1 MATRV
6 DNTMVEWLQK
16 ELKNIAEAKLLP
28 DADMP
33 FLVGLENIILERAK
47 KPVNDMRQDGLLP
60 PAGQSGPPVGMG
72 SPMGRGGVM
81 GGPGPA
87 AMSGASDE
95 LRRIL
100 QPAQGP
106 Q

>member
-47 KPVNDMRQDGLLP
+47 KPVNDMRQEGLLP
-60 PAGQSGPPVGMG
+60 PAQPSGMG

-81 GGPGPA
+81 GGPSPA
-87 AMSGASDE
+87 MVGGASDE

>member
-16 ELKNIAEAKLLP
+16 QLKNVAEAKLLP

-33 FLVGLENIILERAK
+33 FLIGMENMILERAK
-47 KPVNDMRQDGLLP
+47 QPVNDMRAQGTLP
-60 PAGQSGPPVGMG
+60 PAQPAIPP
-72 SPMGRGGVM
+72 GG
-81 GGPGPA
+81 G
-87 AMSGASDE
+87 AMSNPNMAGAGDE

-100 QPAQGP
+100 QPAAGP

>member
-16 ELKNIAEAKLLP
+16 QLKNVAEAKLLP

-33 FLVGLENIILERAK
+33 FLVSMENMILERAK
-47 KPVNDMRQDGLLP
+47 QPVDNMRAEGILP
-60 PAGQSGPPVGMG
+60 PAQGAPS
-72 SPMGRGGVM
+72 RGGVM
-81 GGPGPA
+81 GMPDMG
-87 AMSGASDE
+87 GAGDE
-95 LRRIL
+95 MRRML